1 MADAGAI
8 NNIIL
13 PFDCYKLFVVT
24 GAEQNNLPA
33 DYTETLKNT
42 AAKKDKNA
50 QRSMKQQGILNGIK
64 KP

>member
-13 PFDCYKLFVVT
+13 PFDCYKLFVLT

-33 DYTETLKNT
+33 DSTKTLKNT
-42 AAKKDKNA
+42 AAKADMNA
-50 QRSMKQQGILNGIK
+50 QRSMKQQTILNGIE

>member
-1 MADAGAI
+1 VADAAAI

-33 DYTETLKNT
+33 DSTKTLKNT
-42 AAKKDKNA
+42 SAKADKN
-50 QRSMKQQGILNGIK
+50 R
-64 KP
+64 